1 MLICTNA
8 HLIADKRMRVV
19 LDTNCLIM
27 AISARNEYHQ
37 VWQDFLDGR
46 FVMCITNE
54 IIEEY
59 SEVISRNISPLLSEL
74 VISTIINRRNVI
86 MKSPSY
92 AFHLIKADEDDN
104 KFVDCAIV
112 SNAKYIV
119 SNDRHFNELRDIPF
133 PKVDVIKINQFLQEL
148 QKETENGCK

>member
-1 MLICTNA
+1 
-8 HLIADKRMRVV
+8 MRVV

-27 AISARNEYHQ
+27 AISARNEYYQ
-37 VWQDFLDGR
+37 VWQDFLDGKY
-46 FVMCITNE
+46 VLCITNE

-59 SEVISRNISPLLSEL
+59 SEVIARNISPLLSEF
-74 VISTIINRRNVI
+74 VISTIINRKNVV

-112 SNAKYIV
+112 ANAKYIV
-119 SNDRHFNELRDIPF
+119 SNDRHFDVLREIPF
-133 PKVDVIKINQFLQEL
+133 PKVDVIKINQFLIYLYIQGKN
-148 QKETENGCK
+148 Q

>member
-1 MLICTNA
+1 
-8 HLIADKRMRVV
+8 MRVV

-27 AISARNEYHQ
+27 AISARNEYYQ
-37 VWQDFLDGR
+37 VWQDFLDGKY
-46 FVMCITNE
+46 VLCITNE

-59 SEVISRNISPLLSEL
+59 SEVIARNISPLLSEF
-74 VISTIINRRNVI
+74 VISTIINRKNVV

-112 SNAKYIV
+112 ANAKYIV
-119 SNDRHFNELRDIPF
+119 SNDRHFDVLREIPF
-133 PKVDVIKINQFLQEL
+133 PKVDVIKINQFLLDL
-148 QKETENGCK
+148 QNAAETM